1 MCGITPSFKC
11 WLHVINTTNMHLW
24 WTGVCRCSLY
34 RPVTV
39 VGRGLSGASQVD
51 YTLISDSDIQN
62 LTISR
67 FHARIVRTG
76 NTYVIHDDSL
86 NGIFINN
93 VKIAGLLVCT
103 LHFVALV
110 FVSIVPFLPFARQ
123 HQDEMETGQQVRA
136 YQEPAG
142 NSRNIKKRRRYWIS
156 ECSVITILQIFGTIF
171 GLTFDLKVY
180 SVHICRQTVW
190 CDICHSSANCIL
202 HKNIGSQISWRRW

>member
-1 MCGITPSFKC
+1 
-11 WLHVINTTNMHLW
+11 MHLW

-103 LHFVALV
+103 LHFVALA

-156 ECSVITILQIFGTIF
+156 KCSVITILQIFELIWS
-171 GLTFDLKVY
+171 DLWPQSLLSPY
-180 SVHICRQTVW
+180 MSPNSVMW
-190 CDICHSSANCIL
+190 YLSYANYIL
-202 HKNIGSQISWRRW
+202 HKNIKSQIWWCRW